1 MMLDTGYWML
11 DAGYLMLDTRWFG
24 NVNNQSWEDDMSRLI
39 FLSFVLTILLM
50 AAIISVPILADEP
63 GLVYDAP
70 FPVTVSVD
78 GDLSDWPLVTWH
90 KITHDMGWDNLA
102 ESDDDA
108 SLEFACVAGEG
119 NLYVALKIRDDL
131 KCVNEDSGNGI
142 FQDDSVE
149 IYIDGDNSKPA
160 VYEPDVC
167 QISIGRYNVG
177 RDPSNP
183 MLNDF
188 RGWDGQGASAVET
201 GTKAAVVDTDYGW
214 AVEAAIPLAFF
225 GIGLADGKV
234 IGFNVHLND
243 DDDQGERDHWLGWS
257 KTELAGDT
265 DTAYMDPSVFGQL
278 KFVSVNTYLTRV
290 VTGEERGAEPV
301 VVHQKSAAPAGK
313 SVMTDET
320 PEVVES
326 NPAEDAKEIS
336 SGSKF
341 TKVGIIVAMVV
352 GSIILGLAN

>member
-1 MMLDTGYWML
+1 ML
-11 DAGYLMLDTRWFG
+11 R
-24 NVNNQSWEDDMSRLI
+24 SMS
-39 FLSFVLTILLM
+39 LSITLALL
-50 AAIISVPILADEP
+50 AITAIISAPVYADEP

-90 KITHDMGWDNLA
+90 KITHDMGWDNLP

-108 SLEFACVAGEG
+108 SLEFACVADEG
-119 NLYVALKIRDDL
+119 DLYVALKIRDDR
-131 KCVNEDSGNGI
+131 KCINEDTGRGI

-149 IYIDGDNSKPA
+149 IYVDGDNSKPA

-177 RDPSNP
+177 RDPNNP

-188 RGWDGQGASAVET
+188 RGWNGQGAAANET

-214 AVEAAIPLAFF
+214 VVEAAIPLPFF
-225 GIGLADGKV
+225 GIRLADGKA

-257 KTELAGDT
+257 KTELAGDV
-265 DTAYMDPSVFGQL
+265 DTAYMNPSVFGQL
-278 KFVSVNTYLTRV
+278 RFVSAGTYLTRV

-301 VVHQKSAAPAGK
+301 VVHQKSGAPAGR
-313 SVMTDET
+313 SVMTDEAPKAAET
-320 PEVVES
+320 DPAVGAREV
-326 NPAEDAKEIS
+326 S
-336 SGSKF
+336 SGSKL
-341 TKVGIIVAMVV
+341 TKMGIIAAMVV
-352 GSIILGLAN
+352 AAIILGLAN

>member
-1 MMLDTGYWML
+1 ML
-11 DAGYLMLDTRWFG
+11 R
-24 NVNNQSWEDDMSRLI
+24 SMS
-39 FLSFVLTILLM
+39 LSITLALL
-50 AAIISVPILADEP
+50 AITAIISAPVHADEP

-90 KITHDMGWDNLA
+90 KITHDMGWDKLP

-108 SLEFACVAGEG
+108 SLEFACAADDG
-119 NLYVALKIRDDL
+119 NLYVALKIRDDE
-131 KCVNEDSGNGI
+131 KCVNEDTGRNI

-149 IYIDGDNSKPA
+149 IYIDADNSKPT

-188 RGWDGQGASAVET
+188 RGWNWEGAAANET

-225 GIGLADGKV
+225 GIRLADGTV

-257 KTELAGDT
+257 KTELADDV
-265 DTAYMDPSVFGQL
+265 DTAYMNPSVFGQL
-278 KFVSVNTYLTRV
+278 KFVSANTYLTRV
-290 VTGEERGAEPV
+290 VIGEERGVEPV
-301 VVHQKSAAPAGK
+301 VVHQQPAIPASSDAMIDEAPKAAESDPA
-313 SVMTDET
+313 
-320 PEVVES
+320 
-326 NPAEDAKEIS
+326 ADAKEVS
-336 SGSKF
+336 SGSKL
-341 TKVGIIVAMVV
+341 TKVGIIVAIAVA
-352 GSIILGLAN
+352 SIILGLAN

>member
-1 MMLDTGYWML
+1 MLR
-11 DAGYLMLDTRWFG
+11 LM
-24 NVNNQSWEDDMSRLI
+24 S
-39 FLSFVLTILLM
+39 LSIMLTILLI
-50 AAIISVPILADEP
+50 AATISVPILADEP

-90 KITHDMGWDNLA
+90 KITHDMGWSNLP

-108 SLEFACVAGEG
+108 SLEFACAADEG

-160 VYEPDVC
+160 AYEPDVC
-167 QISIGRYNVG
+167 QISMGRYNVG

-183 MLNDF
+183 ILNDF
-188 RGWDGQGASAVET
+188 RGWNGQGASAAET

-214 AVEAAIPLAFF
+214 AVEASIPLAFF
-225 GIGLADGKV
+225 GIRLADGTV

-257 KTELAGDT
+257 KTELAGDV
-265 DTAYMDPSVFGQL
+265 DTAYMNPSVFGQL

-290 VTGEERGAEPV
+290 VSGEKGAGEPII
-301 VVHQKSAAPAGK
+301 VHQKSEAPAGG
-313 SVMTDET
+313 SVMVDET

-326 NPAEDAKEIS
+326 EPAAQAEEVS
-336 SGSKF
+336 SSSKL
-341 TKVGIIVAMVV
+341 TKMGIIAAMVV
-352 GSIILGLAN
+352 AAIILGLAS